1 MHIST
6 LDLSVDQYLGQCV
19 APSTHSASATACRRY
34 SAFCQQFRLSLLFP
48 LEEETLCCF
57 VAHLSQQGLKHR
69 SIKSYLSGLR
79 FTQIQHA
86 LGSPSFSSM
95 HRLEY
100 VLVGIKRSQALAGS
114 TQKPRLP
121 ITPPILKNLRRS
133 WFRKENHQNPVML
146 WTAATTGF
154 FGLLQAGEFTVPS
167 SSAYDPQ
174 VHLSLADVLVDS
186 HSSSSQICLASNK
199 AKLTLSG

>member
-6 LDLSVDQYLGQCV
+6 LDLSVDQYLGQCI
-19 APSTHSASATACRRY
+19 APSTHSACATAFRRY
-34 SAFCQQFRLSLLFP
+34 SAFCQQFCLSLLFP
-48 LEEETLCCF
+48 LEEETIWRLA
-57 VAHLSQQGLKHR
+57 AHLAQQGLKHR

-79 FTQIQHA
+79 FAQTQHA

-95 HRLEY
+95 QRLEY

-121 ITPPILKNLRRS
+121 ITPPPPILKNLRS
-133 WFRKENHQNPVML
+133 WFRKENHQNAVML
-146 WTAATTGF
+146 WAAATTGF
-154 FGLLQAGEFTVPS
+154 FGFLRAGKFTVPS

-174 VHLSLADVLVDS
+174 SPS
-186 HSSSSQICLASNK
+186 E
-199 AKLTLSG
+199 SG